1 MIKKFFTIALA
12 ALAFAACAPEY
23 DTDKLPVIIE
33 ELATSGE
40 GKLLSRDTGEE
51 TVHTYSYSVTPEG
64 VQINATV
71 SKSDKDNWVVGYF
84 ILNSVMLK
92 EEIGDCDLSDW
103 DTFHSTTSTGWST
116 YAPGEWVDANGN
128 STSWDK
134 GHVYWFY
141 QNFENYEGF
150 TMKDAF
156 CIGHNP
162 GNDVVGETITS
173 NCVLNGLPFKVT
185 IKVVE

>member
-23 DTDKLPVIIE
+23 DTDKLPVIIA

-40 GKLLSRDTGEE
+40 GKLLSRETGEE

-103 DTFHSTTSTGWST
+103 DTFHSTTSSVWST

-128 STSWDK
+128 STSYDK

-141 QNFENYEGF
+141 QNFANYENF

-162 GNDVVGETITS
+162 ANDVVGETITS